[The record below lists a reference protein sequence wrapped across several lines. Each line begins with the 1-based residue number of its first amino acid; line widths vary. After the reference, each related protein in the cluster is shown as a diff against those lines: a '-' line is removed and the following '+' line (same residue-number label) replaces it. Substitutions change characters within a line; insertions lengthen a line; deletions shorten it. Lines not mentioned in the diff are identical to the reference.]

1 MHVRRA
7 FAPILM
13 TYAIVRLGGKQ
24 YRVQEGEQLVVDRLA
39 VDESKTFHPE
49 VLLVG
54 GDGKAELA
62 PKGVQ
67 VTAKV
72 VGHELGDKIVIG
84 KHRRRTGYRRR
95 NGFRAR
101 LSRVEIQ
108 TIGKKATRSS
118 TAKAETTSGESK
130 AAAKPKAAPKPKA
143 ASTTRTRTSKPATE
157 KAE

>member
-1 MHVRRA
+1 
-7 FAPILM
+7 M
-13 TYAIVRLGGKQ
+13 TYAIVKLGGKQ

-54 GDGKAELA
+54 GDGKAELS

-118 TAKAETTSGESK
+118 TPKSETTAEKPKPAPRAKAK
-130 AAAKPKAAPKPKA
+130 AAAKPKAAT
-143 ASTTRTRTSKPATE
+143 TTRTRTTKPKSASE